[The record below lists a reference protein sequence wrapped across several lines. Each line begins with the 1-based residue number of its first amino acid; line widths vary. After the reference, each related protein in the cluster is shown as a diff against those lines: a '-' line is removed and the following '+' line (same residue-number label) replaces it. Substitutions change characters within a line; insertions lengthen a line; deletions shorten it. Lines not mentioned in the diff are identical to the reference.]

1 MSDNT
6 SLDVARHLHITGR
19 VQGVCYRAWT
29 QERARSLGLSGW
41 VQNEAD
47 GSVTALVQ
55 GPKEAVAA
63 LIRAAQDGPT
73 AARVRAVNSTEAV
86 PDDTLTGFGIRR

>member
-6 SLDVARHLHITGR
+6 SPDVARHLRITGR
-19 VQGVCYRAWT
+19 VQGVSYRART
-29 QERARSLGLSGW
+29 LGLSGW
-41 VQNEAD
+41 VRNESD
-47 GSVTALVQ
+47 GSVTALIQ
-55 GPKEAVAA
+55 GPEEAIAA

-73 AARVRAVNSTEAV
+73 AARVSAVNSTDAA